1 MTDKQ
6 KAKLAN
12 PLEET
17 VDKPVE
23 AINKKKLFIITAI
36 LFLAFLVLHFG
47 INIFNTEPTLRVTGR
62 ILSPLKNDVTGKE
75 IKVVGETKN
84 VTADQYIWLAFDNL
98 EFAKSW
104 PKAHIPGNIKFSTIV
119 LAEELKGDQRLSLYL
134 LNEKLHKQWKEWQ
147 SKEKP
152 LGVRM
157 LSGKRH
163 LHFIRLF
170 LEK

>member
-17 VDKPVE
+17 VDKPIK
-23 AINKKKLFIITAI
+23 AINKKKMFIITAI
-36 LFLAFLVLHFG
+36 LFLTFLVLHFG
-47 INIFNTEPTLRVTGR
+47 INIFNTEPTLRVTGK
-62 ILSPLKNDVTGKE
+62 IISPLKDDVTGKE

-98 EFAKSW
+98 EFGKSW
-104 PKAHIPGNIKFSTIV
+104 PKTHIPRNIEFSTIV
-119 LAEELKGDQRLSLYL
+119 LEEELKEDQRLSMYL

-147 SKEKP
+147 SKENP

-163 LHFIRLF
+163 LDFVSLI
-170 LEK
+170 LE